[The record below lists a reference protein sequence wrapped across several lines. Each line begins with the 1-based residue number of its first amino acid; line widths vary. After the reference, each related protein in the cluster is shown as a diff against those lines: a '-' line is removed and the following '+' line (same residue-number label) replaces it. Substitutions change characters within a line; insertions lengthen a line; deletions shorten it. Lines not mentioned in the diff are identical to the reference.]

1 MNSRQRVL
9 NVLNH
14 RIPDR
19 VPIDFGGF
27 HSGIHK
33 KAYLELIRYLG
44 IKDELK
50 ILDPV
55 QQLAEPCEELL
66 QRFHADIRYIYP
78 NSSNIQNT
86 NDSFIDEFGITWK
99 LSYKNSDYMNV
110 LRHPFADLHV
120 SEINDYSFFDINSN
134 KQFTGIREK
143 AFAISDNGSYAL
155 STSIGGSIFEICSNL
170 CGIERWFL
178 DTEENLSFCEA
189 LIDKILN
196 YWIDFYSSF
205 LKEIGDVVDIIIIGD
220 DLAGQNGPL
229 FSLDF
234 YRKTLKPAQKT
245 LIKHIKSLT
254 KAKVC
259 YHTCGSCFEFIPD
272 LIDIGVDILNPI
284 QIGLKDME
292 PRKIKDTFGKQISLW
307 GGAIDNRHFLAD
319 TRPEQIKREVERNIE
334 IFKSSAGYIFSN
346 THNIQFDVSP
356 ENIITLFD
364 TAYEFGS
371 Y

>member
-1 MNSRQRVL
+1 MNSRLRVL

-14 RIPDR
+14 KIPDR
-19 VPIDFGGF
+19 VPIDFGG
-27 HSGIHK
+27 HISGIHK

-44 IKDELK
+44 IKDELN

-66 QRFHADIRYIYP
+66 QRFHADIRYISI
-78 NSSNIQNT
+78 NQSCEKNT
-86 NDSFIDEFGITWK
+86 NDNFTDEFGITWK
-99 LSYKNSDYMNV
+99 LPEEYSDYMNI
-110 LRHPFADLHV
+110 LRHPLADLSV
-120 SEINDYSFFDINSN
+120 SEIKDYSFFDINSN
-134 KQFTGIREK
+134 KQFECIREK
-143 AFAISDNGSYAL
+143 ALAISDNGSYVL
-155 STSIGGSIFEICSNL
+155 STSIGGSIFETCSNL
-170 CGIERWFL
+170 RGIERWFM
-178 DTEENLSFCEA
+178 DTKKNLSFCEA
-189 LIDKILN
+189 LIDKILK
-196 YWIDFYSSF
+196 YWIDVYAAF
-205 LKEIGDVVDIIIIGD
+205 LKEVGDIVDIVIIGD

-259 YHTCGSCFEFIPD
+259 YHTCGSCFQFIPE

-292 PRKIKDTFGKQISLW
+292 PQKIKDTFGKQISLW
-307 GGAIDNRHFLAD
+307 GGAIDNRYFTAD
-319 TRPEQIKREVERNIE
+319 TRLEQIRLEVKKNMK
-334 IFKSSAGYIFSN
+334 IFKSAAGYIFSN
-346 THNIQFDVSP
+346 THNIQFDFSP
-356 ENIITLFD
+356 ENIKAIFD
-364 TAYEFGS
+364 AAYEFGH